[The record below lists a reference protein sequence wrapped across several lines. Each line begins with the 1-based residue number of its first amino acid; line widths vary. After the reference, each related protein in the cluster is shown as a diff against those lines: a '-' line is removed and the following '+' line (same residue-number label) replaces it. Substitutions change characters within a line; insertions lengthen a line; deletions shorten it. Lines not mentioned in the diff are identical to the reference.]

1 LAKKIR
7 LLRSHGMTALTWDRH
22 RGHAHSYDVVEQ
34 GYNYRLDEIRAAIG
48 LVQLKRL
55 KEHNS
60 QRARLVALYRAALDG
75 VNGIVMPFAPQP
87 ATEAA
92 HHLAVIVLPEGC
104 PRDNVRATMAASGLQ
119 TSVHYPPIHQ
129 FSAYRELAAARS
141 LPITER
147 VASRLL

>member
-1 LAKKIR
+1 
-7 LLRSHGMTALTWDRH
+7 
-22 RGHAHSYDVVEQ
+22 
-34 GYNYRLDEIRAAIG
+34 
-48 LVQLKRL
+48 
-55 KEHNS
+55 
-60 QRARLVALYRAALDG
+60 
-75 VNGIVMPFAPQP
+75 MPFAPQP

-147 VASRLL
+147 VASRLLTLPLYPHMSEADVSAVASAVLAAT